1 MIGSLGS
8 NIIFEV
14 SNKTVKTFDGMT
26 WSTQADYAEINRH
39 MLDDLKE
46 FCGMKNESIT
56 FSITFSASMGV
67 NPEKEYIKLLNAC
80 RNAEIL
86 PLLIGAK
93 LYGKYRWVIMS
104 ISNKLNNFDGRGNLL
119 SCTCDV
125 TLGEYAK
132 R

>member
-14 SNKTVKTFDGMT
+14 SNQTVKTFDGMT
-26 WSTQADYAEINRH
+26 WSTQADYAEIDRH

-46 FCGMKNESIT
+46 FCGMKNETIT
-56 FSITFSASMGV
+56 FSITFSLSMGV

-86 PLLIGAK
+86 PLLIGTK
-93 LYGKYRWVIMS
+93 LYGKYRWVITS
-104 ISNKLNNFDGRGNLL
+104 ISNKLTNFDSRGNLL